1 MSIAELI
8 MTGTE
13 RASKSTDWVA
23 DSLAKIG
30 DNVGKV
36 LREREQQKQ
45 AQEMLPFLQQS
56 MQESMKL
63 AQTGDTAG
71 AYSNMMGIFA
81 SNPNLMQNKAVLPF
95 LEMGLKGINES
106 ATRYKQGQE
115 YNQRQAYYDKVTA
128 NKTGGGG
135 EEDRSLY
142 TPEER
147 ARMTLLGQTP
157 NVTLYEDQNVISDT
171 TAVSQPTA
179 QGQIGMPANQVS
191 SPTIVEVPLPQ
202 AVPTKEAPVQEEGGA
217 TEMTYKGPQVK
228 AVESMA
234 ASIKSPEYK
243 KALLNSIK
251 NPAPKEQVASFKQFS
266 EQYNSLPED
275 GKMAVMQDLSVVFD
289 SDKNF
294 EKNKPQLGKNFYP
307 LKPEQS
313 AIIGNNITGIILEPT
328 TEAKSMTAGAKS
340 DSVTFGTNKN
350 DIDAYQTLFTSAT
363 SELSQ
368 GKLGKFLKENGG
380 VFNTTYTETPS
391 EVIPTMAT
399 QSGKITIPSKAVL
412 YQKNLDPNN
421 EKTPVIELTEGQLSA
436 FKTIQNS
443 PSRLQQLRAGN
454 SNSSFV
460 RIAPSGPIRGTDKAI
475 PQAATAASVYKS
487 KEDVISAIKSNKL
500 TREQG
505 RGILQNQF
513 GYK

>member
-30 DNVGKV
+30 QNVGQA
-36 LREREQQKQ
+36 LAQREQKKQ
-45 AQEMLPFLQQS
+45 AQEILPFLQQS
-56 MQESMKL
+56 MQESMTLAGQGKSGEAYAKL
-63 AQTGDTAG
+63 MPFLADP
-71 AYSNMMGIFA
+71 SVMN
-81 SNPNLMQNKAVLPF
+81 NPNFRQAIPAF
-95 LEMGLKGINES
+95 EKGIEL
-106 ATRYKQGQE
+106 ATNDFYKKEQLRIQEGMYNARY
-115 YNQRQAYYDKVTA
+115 
-128 NKTGGGG
+128 GGGG
-135 EEDRSLY
+135 EEDRNLY

-147 ARMTLLGQTP
+147 AQMTLLNKTP
-157 NVTLYEDQNVISDT
+157 SVLTNQDQNVISNT
-171 TAVSQPTA
+171 TAVSQSTA
-179 QGQIGMPANQVS
+179 QGQTGMPANQLD
-191 SPTIVEVPLPQ
+191 SPTIVEAPLP
-202 AVPTKEAPVQEEGGA
+202 EEGGA

-251 NPAPKEQVASFKQFS
+251 NPAPPEQVASFKQFS
-266 EQYNSLPED
+266 NQYNSLPED
-275 GKMAVMQDLSVVFD
+275 GKMAVMQDLSIVFD

-294 EKNKPQLGKNFYP
+294 EKNKLQLGKNFYP

-313 AIIGNNITGIILEPT
+313 KVIGNNITGIILEPT

-350 DIDAYQTLFTSAT
+350 DIDAYQTLFTSSAN
-363 SELSQ
+363 ELSQ

-391 EVIPTMAT
+391 EVIPTMGT
-399 QSGKITIPSKAVL
+399 LSRKTTIPSKVVL
-412 YQKNLDPNN
+412 YQKNLDPNDK
-421 EKTPVIELTEGQLSA
+421 KTPVIELTEGQLSA

-460 RIAPSGPIRGTDKAI
+460 RIAPSGPIRGTDKAT
-475 PQAATAASVYKS
+475 PQTAKANTSFNSVAEAEASGLPKGTM
-487 KEDVISAIKSNKL
+487 ITIN
-500 TREQG
+500 G
-505 RGILQNQF
+505 RKARID
-513 GYK
+513 

>member
-8 MTGTE
+8 MQGTQRSSE
-13 RASKSTDWVA
+13 STAWVG
-23 DSLAKIG
+23 DSLAKLG
-30 DNVGKV
+30 QNVGQALAQK
-36 LREREQQKQ
+36 EQQRQ

-56 MQESMKL
+56 MQESMRLAGSGKTGEAYAKL
-63 AQTGDTAG
+63 MPFLTDP
-71 AYSNMMGIFA
+71 SVIN
-81 SNPNLMQNKAVLPF
+81 NPNLRQAIPAF
-95 LEMGLKGINES
+95 EKGIELATNNFYKKEQLRIREDMYNARYGGGGES
-106 ATRYKQGQE
+106 
-115 YNQRQAYYDKVTA
+115 
-128 NKTGGGG
+128 GGG
-135 EEDRSLY
+135 EEDRNLY

-157 NVTLYEDQNVISDT
+157 AGVTYEDQNLISDT
-171 TAVSQPTA
+171 TAVSQPMT
-179 QGQIGMPANQVS
+179 QGQTGMPANQLGS
-191 SPTIVEVPLPQ
+191 STIVEAPLPE
-202 AVPTKEAPVQEEGGA
+202 AVPTKPMQEEGGA
-217 TEMTYKGPQVK
+217 TEMTYKGPQIK

-251 NPAPKEQVASFKQFS
+251 NPAPPEQVASFKQFS

-275 GKMAVMQDLSVVFD
+275 GKMAVMQDLSIVFD

-313 AIIGNNITGIILEPT
+313 AVIGNNITGIVLEPT

-350 DIDAYQTLFTSAT
+350 DIDSYQTLFTSAAN
-363 SELSQ
+363 ELSQ

-391 EVIPTMAT
+391 EVIPTIGKP
-399 QSGKITIPSKAVL
+399 SGKTTIPSKAVL

-421 EKTPVIELTEGQLSA
+421 KKTPVIELTEGQLSA
-436 FKTIQNS
+436 LKEIQNS

-460 RIAPSGPIRGTDKAI
+460 RIAPTGPTREGAKII
-475 PQAATAASVYKS
+475 PQAAQPVDRKS
-487 KEDVISAIKSNKL
+487 LLEQASAILN
-500 TREQG
+500 RQ
-505 RGILQNQF
+505 
-513 GYK
+513 

>member
-30 DNVGKV
+30 DNVTRV
-36 LREREQQKQ
+36 LREREQNRQ

-56 MQESMKL
+56 MQESMTLAGQGKTGEAYAKL
-63 AQTGDTAG
+63 
-71 AYSNMMGIFA
+71 I
-81 SNPNLMQNKAVLPF
+81 PF
-95 LEMGLKGINES
+95 LTDASVTGNARLFPAVEAALKMNQIAADDFLRKSQIDAYNTRTTEKASQGLDN
-106 ATRYKQGQE
+106 
-115 YNQRQAYYDKVTA
+115 RQV
-128 NKTGGGG
+128 
-135 EEDRSLY
+135 Y

-147 ARMTLLGQTP
+147 ARMTLLGQNPPDMTYP
-157 NVTLYEDQNVISDT
+157 DQNLISDT
-171 TAVSQPTA
+171 TAVSQPMA
-179 QGQIGMPANQVS
+179 QGQTGMPANQLDS
-191 SPTIVEVPLPQ
+191 STIVEAPLP
-202 AVPTKEAPVQEEGGA
+202 EEGGT
-217 TEMTYKGPQVK
+217 TEMTYKGPQIK

-234 ASIKSPEYK
+234 ASIQSPQYK

-251 NPAPKEQVASFKQFS
+251 NPAPPEQVASFKQFS
-266 EQYNSLPED
+266 NQYNSLPED
-275 GKMAVMQDLSVVFD
+275 GKMAVMQDLSIVFD

-313 AIIGNNITGIILEPT
+313 AVIGNNITGIVLEPT

-350 DIDAYQTLFTSAT
+350 DIDAYQTLFTSAAT
-363 SELSQ
+363 ELSQ

-391 EVIPTMAT
+391 EVIPTIGT
-399 QSGKITIPSKAVL
+399 PSGKTTIPGKAVL
-412 YQKNLDPNN
+412 YQKNLDPNDK
-421 EKTPVIELTEGQLSA
+421 KTPVIELTEGQLSA

-460 RIAPSGPIRGTDKAI
+460 RIAPTGPTRGLTKSM
-475 PQAATAASVYKS
+475 PQTAATKKLSPMDQQALDWANANSNDPRAKQ
-487 KEDVISAIKSNKL
+487 IKQRL
-500 TREQG
+500 
-505 RGILQNQF
+505 GI
-513 GYK
+513 

>member
-1 MSIAELI
+1 MQ
-8 MTGTE
+8 GTN
-13 RASKSTDWVA
+13 RASESTAWVGK
-23 DSLAKIG
+23 SLADLG
-30 DNVGKV
+30 RNVGEA
-36 LREREQQKQ
+36 LERKEQQKQ

-56 MQESMKL
+56 MQESMNL
-63 AQTGDTAG
+63 AQIGDTAG

-95 LEMGLKGINES
+95 FAMGLKGINES

-115 YNQRQAYYDKVTA
+115 YDQRQAYYDKVTA

-142 TPEER
+142 TPEDR
-147 ARMTLLGQTP
+147 ARMTLLGQNPP
-157 NVTLYEDQNVISDT
+157 NVTYPDQNVSYDT
-171 TAVSQPTA
+171 TAVLQPTEQRQA
-179 QGQIGMPANQVS
+179 GMPAAQGDLISN
-191 SPTIVEVPLPQ
+191 IEAPLPQ
-202 AVPTKEAPVQEEGGA
+202 VVPTQEAPIQEEGGA
-217 TEMTYKGPQVK
+217 TEMTYKGPQIK
-228 AVESMA
+228 AIESMA

-251 NPAPKEQVASFKQFS
+251 NPAPPEQVASFKQFS
-266 EQYNSLPED
+266 NQYNSLPED

-307 LKPEQS
+307 LKSEQS
-313 AIIGNNITGIILEPT
+313 KVIGNNITGIILEPT
-328 TEAKSMTAGAKS
+328 TQAKSFTAGAKS
-340 DSVTFGTNKN
+340 DSTTFGTNEDDIKN
-350 DIDAYQTLFTSAT
+350 YQTLFTSAT

-391 EVIPTMAT
+391 EVIPTIGT
-399 QSGKITIPSKAVL
+399 PSGKTTIPGKAVL

-421 EKTPVIELTEGQLSA
+421 EKTPVIELTDGQLSA

-460 RIAPSGPIRGTDKAI
+460 RIAPTGPTRGTAKPMSQIAAANTSFNSVAEADASGLPKGTIVTINGRKARI
-475 PQAATAASVYKS
+475 
-487 KEDVISAIKSNKL
+487 D
-500 TREQG
+500 
-505 RGILQNQF
+505 
-513 GYK
+513 